1 VRDTLP
7 VVEAMSGFDYSVAA
21 ELFPARNWKRRR
33 QPFGYKRFARAAEA
47 VRFAIEELP
56 SEFLRGA
63 YLQVDEDRYDDQGIR
78 CLYESMDYPFVR
90 SVAWR

>member
-1 VRDTLP
+1 MSRGSFFLP
-7 VVEAMSGFDYSVAA
+7 EIGNGGDSHSGTSV
-21 ELFPARNWKRRR
+21 L
-33 QPFGYKRFARAAEA
+33 RAAEA
-47 VRFAIEELP
+47 VRVAIEELP